1 MKKKIAIIGSTGS
14 IGKTLIELLKSD
26 KKKYQIILLT
36 ANSDYKTLLR
46 QAKDFNVKN
55 LIITNKDSYL
65 ALKKKKIDKK
75 INIYNNFDHLNLI
88 FKKKNRLFDE
98 LNYWY

>member
-14 IGKTLIELLKSD
+14 IGKTLIQLLKNE

-36 ANSDYKTLLR
+36 AHSDYKTLLR

-55 LIITNKDSYL
+55 LIITNKDSYQL
-65 ALKKKKIDKK
+65 LKKKKLDSK
-75 INIYNNFDHLNLI
+75 INIYNNFDDFN
-88 FKKKNRLFDE
+88 
-98 LNYWY
+98 